1 MKKSWLLLILAMVV
15 ALVAACGAQPETI
28 TVVETV
34 EVEKEVRVVETVEVE
49 KEVRVV
55 ETVEVEVEKE
65 VVVTATPEAS
75 TAAVPA
81 DVEQTLILA
90 SGRNLG
96 PGNPHDYSSS
106 FVLLDL
112 LYEPLV
118 RYGQDG
124 TIEPALAES
133 WEISE
138 DGLTWTFNLRQDVTF
153 HDGTPFNAE
162 AVKWNMDR
170 WVGNDRHNWL
180 PTTSRIAGVET
191 PDEFTVVLTLN
202 QPYYPAMQDL
212 TLVRPVR
219 FLGTEAVDEAGEFAE
234 AIGTGPWQIESL
246 ADRQAV
252 LVRNENYWGEKP
264 ALEKLV
270 IEVILDAQTRMA
282 ALLSGEVDVIGG
294 EYLGGISLESL
305 PVLERNEA
313 VQILSGDGVTSFYI
327 STQYETPPFDDARV
341 RRALNMAID
350 RAGISEALFGGRA
363 DPAQGLMPPN
373 IPYVTFTGAEM
384 YEYDP
389 EQAAELLAEAGWTL
403 NDEGLRE
410 KDGTP
415 LQMNIVVDQSRLP
428 QTATIAEVLQ
438 AQFKDIGIGLEIR
451 AMDYTGWLDAFYA
464 KDYNLIMRFSWGP
477 PYDPHTLL
485 AGAFYTDT
493 SEESTISYA
502 DATLDPLVDAALA
515 STDEVERQEIYN
527 QIWQRLDD
535 EAAVIPLVYPQR
547 VYAVRGEVEGFRLGG
562 TEYDSAY
569 SVQEVVIT
577 K

>member
-1 MKKSWLLLILAMVV
+1 MQQMLRYPFLIVLTLAIAV
-15 ALVAACGAQPETI
+15 LTACGVEPETI

-34 EVEKEVRVVETVEVE
+34 EVEKEVTVVETVEVE
-49 KEVRVV
+49 VV
-55 ETVEVEVEKE
+55 TTVEVEKE
-65 VVVTATPEAS
+65 VVVTATPEAVV
-75 TAAVPA
+75 AAA
-81 DVEQTLILA
+81 SDVEQTLVLA

-138 DGLTWTFNLRQDVTF
+138 DGLIWTFALRQDVTF

-180 PTTSRIAGVET
+180 PTTSRIAEVET

-219 FLGTEAVDEAGEFAE
+219 FLSAEGVDQAGEFAE

-246 ADRQAV
+246 ENNQAV
-252 LVRNENYWGEKP
+252 LVRNESYWGERP
-264 ALEKLV
+264 APEKLV
-270 IEVILDAQTRMA
+270 IEVILDPQTRIA
-282 ALLSGEVDVIGG
+282 ALLSGEVDIIGG

-313 VQILSGDGVTSFYI
+313 INILNGDSLVSLYI
-327 STQYETPPFDDARV
+327 STQYQQPPFDDVRV
-341 RRALNMAID
+341 RQALNMAID
-350 RAGISEALFGGRA
+350 RVGINNALFGGEGEA
-363 DPAQGLMPPN
+363 AQNLMPGN
-373 IPYVTFTGAEM
+373 IPYVAFTDTDL
-384 YEYDP
+384 YQYDP
-389 EQAAELLAEAGWTL
+389 EKAAALLAEAGWTL
-403 NDEGLRE
+403 NADGILE
-410 KDGTP
+410 KDGE
-415 LQMNIVVDQSRLP
+415 LMQIDLVVDQASRP
-428 QTATIAEVLQ
+428 ESATMAEVIQ
-438 AQFKDIGIGLEIR
+438 AQFKEIGIELEIR
-451 AMDYTGWLDAFYA
+451 AFDYSGWLDAYYA
-464 KDYNLIMRFSWGP
+464 NDFDLLMRFSWGP
-477 PYDPHTLL
+477 PYDPHSLL
-485 AGAFYTDT
+485 AGAFSNTAG
-493 SEESTISYA
+493 EETTLSYA
-502 DATLDPLVDAALA
+502 DPILDDLISSALA
-515 STDEVERQEIYN
+515 STDEAERQEIYN
-527 QIWQRLDD
+527 QIWQLLDD

-547 VYAVRGEVEGFRLGG
+547 VYAVSSDVEGFRLGG

-569 SVQEVVIT
+569 SVQDVVIT